1 MLLYF
6 AGPLFNNTE
15 KEFNKL
21 LAKKIEALGVDVF
34 LPQRDGVEKNKSPY
48 NKMVR
53 EERRHKMF
61 ELDRDKIIE
70 SNIFLF
76 VLDGRVPDEG
86 ACVELG
92 IAYADKKLNNKN
104 RLLVG
109 LQTDIRAAFLDSKL
123 NPMISVPLDYIA
135 PNEKCLIE
143 SLKEFIFNYQNY
155 CCSFEFYTLSFEL
168 KFMQPSEEI
177 KSRLDIV
184 DVIRDYIQLQQAG
197 SNFRAKCPFHS
208 EKTPSFMVSPE
219 KQIWHCFG
227 CGKGGDVLEF
237 VKEIEGINFAETLRL
252 LAPKSGVEL
261 KKQNFQEISKRNRL
275 LDILE
280 MCSKY
285 YNRFLTESKTAE
297 NARKYLTERGV
308 DNKVIVEWGIGYS
321 PEGWDNVY
329 SPLRKKGFHDNEIF
343 EAGMSLKRSGSSGYY
358 DRFRGRIMFPIN
370 DVNGNIVAFT
380 ARVSPEKEA
389 REKMGKY
396 INSPQT
402 DVYNKSKIL
411 FGLDKAKLEIK
422 NQGYAII
429 VEGQMDAIT
438 AHKYGFKNVVA
449 SSGTALTDEQIV
461 LLKRFTNQI
470 IIAFDMDNA
479 GIQAAEKGITEAM
492 KLGMMVKIL
501 SLPDG
506 KDPDECIR
514 KNLDGWRTAIKE
526 AKYFMDYYFDKTFE
540 GLNLDRIEDRDSI
553 KTNLLPH
560 VLKLP
565 NEIEKDF
572 WVKKISE
579 KMGAEERSIRGEL
592 TKIFASQNKP
602 TTFKVNTET
611 KLRENKS
618 DAQVLSREEKLSE
631 LVLSATLRNL
641 SVFEYVINHIQVN
654 ELVGLSNIAIYK
666 KLIFYYNNNI
676 NNHGLDK
683 SSQDD
688 LFDYFSFREWLLNE
702 DKENGINQ
710 SNSLDRLVLL
720 GEKEISS
727 KEKENKQREINE
739 LLEEFKILSDELSS
753 I

>member
-1 MLLYF
+1 
-6 AGPLFNNTE
+6 
-15 KEFNKL
+15 
-21 LAKKIEALGVDVF
+21 
-34 LPQRDGVEKNKSPY
+34 
-48 NKMVR
+48 
-53 EERRHKMF
+53 
-61 ELDRDKIIE
+61 
-70 SNIFLF
+70 
-76 VLDGRVPDEG
+76 
-86 ACVELG
+86 
-92 IAYADKKLNNKN
+92 
-104 RLLVG
+104 
-109 LQTDIRAAFLDSKL
+109 
-123 NPMISVPLDYIA
+123 
-135 PNEKCLIE
+135 
-143 SLKEFIFNYQNY
+143 
-155 CCSFEFYTLSFEL
+155 
-168 KFMQPSEEI
+168 MQPSEEI

-252 LAPKSGVEL
+252 LAPKAGVEL

-461 LLKRFTNQI
+461 LLKRFPNQ
-470 IIAFDMDNA
+470 
-479 GIQAAEKGITEAM
+479 
-492 KLGMMVKIL
+492 
-501 SLPDG
+501 
-506 KDPDECIR
+506 
-514 KNLDGWRTAIKE
+514 
-526 AKYFMDYYFDKTFE
+526 
-540 GLNLDRIEDRDSI
+540 
-553 KTNLLPH
+553 
-560 VLKLP
+560 
-565 NEIEKDF
+565 IEKDF

-720 GEKEISS
+720 GDKEFSGLEIGVIKENTINAISFLKRSYISGRMKIIEKEISS

>member
-1 MLLYF
+1 
-6 AGPLFNNTE
+6 
-15 KEFNKL
+15 
-21 LAKKIEALGVDVF
+21 
-34 LPQRDGVEKNKSPY
+34 
-48 NKMVR
+48 
-53 EERRHKMF
+53 
-61 ELDRDKIIE
+61 
-70 SNIFLF
+70 
-76 VLDGRVPDEG
+76 
-86 ACVELG
+86 
-92 IAYADKKLNNKN
+92 
-104 RLLVG
+104 
-109 LQTDIRAAFLDSKL
+109 
-123 NPMISVPLDYIA
+123 
-135 PNEKCLIE
+135 
-143 SLKEFIFNYQNY
+143 
-155 CCSFEFYTLSFEL
+155 
-168 KFMQPSEEI
+168 MQPSEEI

-252 LAPKSGVEL
+252 LAPKAGVEL

-389 REKMGKY
+389 RE
-396 INSPQT
+396 
-402 DVYNKSKIL
+402 
-411 FGLDKAKLEIK
+411 
-422 NQGYAII
+422 
-429 VEGQMDAIT
+429 
-438 AHKYGFKNVVA
+438 
-449 SSGTALTDEQIV
+449 
-461 LLKRFTNQI
+461 
-470 IIAFDMDNA
+470 
-479 GIQAAEKGITEAM
+479 

-720 GEKEISS
+720 GDKEFSGLEIGVIKENTINAISFLKRSYISGRMKIIEKEISS

>member
-1 MLLYF
+1 
-6 AGPLFNNTE
+6 
-15 KEFNKL
+15 
-21 LAKKIEALGVDVF
+21 
-34 LPQRDGVEKNKSPY
+34 
-48 NKMVR
+48 
-53 EERRHKMF
+53 
-61 ELDRDKIIE
+61 
-70 SNIFLF
+70 
-76 VLDGRVPDEG
+76 
-86 ACVELG
+86 
-92 IAYADKKLNNKN
+92 
-104 RLLVG
+104 
-109 LQTDIRAAFLDSKL
+109 
-123 NPMISVPLDYIA
+123 
-135 PNEKCLIE
+135 
-143 SLKEFIFNYQNY
+143 
-155 CCSFEFYTLSFEL
+155 
-168 KFMQPSEEI
+168 MQPSEEI

-252 LAPKSGVEL
+252 LAPKAGVEL

-602 TTFKVNTET
+602 
-611 KLRENKS
+611 

-720 GEKEISS
+720 GDKEFSGLEIGVIKENTINAISFLKRSYISGRMKIIEKEISS